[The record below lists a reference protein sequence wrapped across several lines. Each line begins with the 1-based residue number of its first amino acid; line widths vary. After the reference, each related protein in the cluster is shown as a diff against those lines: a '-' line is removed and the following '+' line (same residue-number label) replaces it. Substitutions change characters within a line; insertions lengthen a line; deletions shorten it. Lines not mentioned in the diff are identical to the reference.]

1 MSYAIDLT
9 WAPGDGGPGPAG
21 YRPDH
26 RIAFPGGQAVTMS
39 AAPDYGGNA
48 AAVNPEEAMAAAL
61 SSCHMM
67 TFLAL
72 CTKARWRLAGYRDHA
87 VATLGRMEN
96 GRTRIARI
104 TLNPVVAFETG
115 HERTAAELSVM
126 HERAHRYCFVANSL
140 SCEMQVVTPTEG
152 DAE

>member
-9 WAPGDGGPGPAG
+9 WEPGSSPPGPAG
-21 YRPDH
+21 YTPDH
-26 RIAFPGGQAVTMS
+26 HISFPGGQTATMS
-39 AAPDYGGNA
+39 AAPDFGGNSG
-48 AAVNPEEAMAAAL
+48 AVNPEEAMAAAL

-72 CTKARWRLAGYRDHA
+72 CNKARWRPAGYRDHA

-96 GRTRIARI
+96 GRMRIASI
-104 TLNPVVAFETG
+104 TLHPVVTFEPG
-115 HERTAAELSVM
+115 HDRTAAELAVM

-140 SCEMQVVTPTEG
+140 SCEMRVVTPTEG
-152 DAE
+152 DVE